1 MVMKRS
7 TILLLALTMLINLHA
22 EPADFS
28 EKERIVIYTHS
39 LDVIRDYQR
48 LINEMGEFAISDPEA
63 AKSSSES
70 FLELFVNRQVLIY
83 NDLDPSHNLSPFY
96 EAETYISNVLLWYP
110 DGMRIA
116 LDIEN
121 AKVGNIMQHEDDIY
135 SLDIMMTKKIDGN
148 YLNRM
153 QNQNTE
159 EILFRVAFSR
169 RMGGFANYKIVGIR
183 NSDASMVP
191 DYSKNL
197 DEVKSEEMDENDI
210 FKVEEGMR
218 AVMQDYVNYIALLG
232 DPQEFEEDKA
242 FYRESFSSLFEN
254 EDVRVYNDLAP
265 EPEQSLLTVEEYL
278 SSLQNDYPKGIS
290 NVSMLVDSA
299 EIGKPVKTEEG
310 TYYATLTA
318 DKFFSGNYQDRQAF
332 REMFPLTV
340 KIRFE
345 RSGNAFTDFRIQSV
359 DIEAEDFYQAEEGAE
374 ELSLP
379 TMSITTVSR
388 RGWSVGIEGG
398 YGLSPVENQT
408 INALTLDN
416 NYHAWE
422 SQPGY
427 GIKAGINVFY
437 FMNDHIGIKTGLAYN
452 AYQTLFSLEGVFTN
466 EELSRD
472 VNDDQFNQ
480 IIDANYDSTLTMSYI
495 SLPLV
500 LNYNTGKPGDFGFY
514 LEAGAVLG
522 YKLSS
527 SYKTT
532 GSFNYYGYYPYHP
545 AATQTLDLEVL
556 GFYKEENINRSG
568 DLPVSGINLSGY
580 ASFGINIPMGYFNTI
595 RIGPEIHYGIL
606 DIDTGDAYTDIFGNQ
621 ISRQP
626 TILKK
631 YSVKISYILKL

>member
-1 MVMKRS
+1 MKHT
-7 TILLLALTMLINLHA
+7 TILLFAFALLLDLQA

-28 EKERIVIYTHS
+28 EKDKIVIYTHS
-39 LDVIRDYQR
+39 LDIIRDYQR
-48 LINEMGEFAISDPEA
+48 LINEMGEYAISDPEA
-63 AKSSSES
+63 AQSSSES

-96 EAETYISNVLLWYP
+96 EAETYITNVLLWYP

-116 LDIEN
+116 LDYEN
-121 AKVGNIMQHEDDIY
+121 AKVGNIMQHEDDIF
-135 SLDIMMTKKIDGN
+135 SLDIMLTKKIDGN

-159 EILFRVAFSR
+159 EILFRIAFSR
-169 RMGGFANYKIVGIR
+169 RMGGFTNYKIVGIR
-183 NSDASMVP
+183 NSDASMIP

-197 DEVKSEEMDENDI
+197 EEVKSEEMDENDI
-210 FKVEEGMR
+210 FKMEEGMR

-232 DPQEFEEDKA
+232 DPQEFEEDKE
-242 FYRESFSSLFEN
+242 FYRESFSALFE
-254 EDVRVYNDLAP
+254 DDAVRVYNDLAP
-265 EPEQSLLTVEEYL
+265 EPEKSLLSVEEYM
-278 SSLQNDYPKGIS
+278 SSLKNDYPKGIS
-290 NVSMLVDSA
+290 NVSMPIDSA
-299 EIGKPVKTEEG
+299 DIGKPIKTDEG
-310 TYYATLTA
+310 FYYATMNV
-318 DKFFSGNYQDRQAF
+318 DKFFSGNFQDKQAY

-340 KIRFE
+340 RIRFE
-345 RSGNAFTDFRIQSV
+345 RSGNAFTDFKIQSV
-359 DIEAEDFYQAEEGAE
+359 DIEADDFYEAEQGTE
-374 ELSLP
+374 ELALP
-379 TMSITTVSR
+379 TMSISTVSR
-388 RGWSVGIEGG
+388 KGWSVGIEGG
-398 YGLSPVENQT
+398 YGLSPVENQN
-408 INALTLDN
+408 ISALTLDN

-427 GIKAGINVFY
+427 GIRAGINVFY
-437 FMNDHIGIKTGLAYN
+437 YMNERLGIKTGLLYN
-452 AYQTLFSLEGVFTN
+452 AYQTLFTLDGLFTN

-480 IIDANYDSTLTMSYI
+480 IVDASYDSTVTLNYI
-495 SLPLV
+495 SLPIV
-500 LNYNTGKPGDFGFY
+500 LNYSTGKPGDFGFY
-514 LEAGAVLG
+514 LEAGGVLG
-522 YKLSS
+522 YKISA
-527 SYKTT
+527 SYNTT
-532 GSFNYYGYYPYHP
+532 GSYNYYGYYPYHP
-545 AATQTLDLEVL
+545 AAIQTLDLEVL

-595 RIGPEIHYGIL
+595 RIGPEIHYGIM